1 MGRMGRNVRQAG
13 GFPGG
18 SHCGGYWEEVVQLKG
33 VETARVTLE
42 AFNFGESESHGH
54 VKLDL

>member
-1 MGRMGRNVRQAG
+1 MGRNVRQAG